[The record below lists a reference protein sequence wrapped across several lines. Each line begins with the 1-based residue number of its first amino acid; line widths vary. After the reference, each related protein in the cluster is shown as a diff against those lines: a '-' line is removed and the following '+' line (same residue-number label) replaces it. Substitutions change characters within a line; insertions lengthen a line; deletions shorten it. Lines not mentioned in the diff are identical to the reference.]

1 MLSTIILLLG
11 KFNEKLKTLSF
22 CGIIILGNLL
32 NLIIKHMRGTA
43 MLSIKNISK
52 TYGEKNVLKDISC
65 SLSEGVYGLLG
76 ANGSGKSTLLN
87 IICKVISSDSGEV
100 LWDNKP
106 IVTEEFYALLGYLPQ
121 NFTYY
126 PEFTGYEFMKYL
138 SYLKGV
144 PHREMNEQIRSL
156 LRIVGLSEVKDKK
169 ISTYS
174 GGMKQRLGIAQA
186 LINDPKILVLDE
198 PTVGLDPQERV
209 KFRNLISSLSTNKIV
224 ILSTHIVSDIESIA
238 KYILLL
244 KDGEFREVGSPQ
256 ELISLVKNKVW
267 EIPHAETEDLNI
279 YNDYTIVNQ
288 RVSSNGTVLRIISDQ
303 KPTINAIKMEPSL
316 EDLYLYYFR
325 KG

>member
-1 MLSTIILLLG
+1 MLSL
-11 KFNEKLKTLSF
+11 
-22 CGIIILGNLL
+22 
-32 NLIIKHMRGTA
+32 
-43 MLSIKNISK
+43 KNISK
-52 TYGEKNVLKDISC
+52 TYGEKKVLKDISC

-76 ANGSGKSTLLN
+76 ANGAGKSTLLN
-87 IICKVISSDSGEV
+87 IICKVTSSDSGEM
-100 LWDNKP
+100 LWDNNP
-106 IVTEEFYALLGYLPQ
+106 IVAEELYALLGYLPQ

-144 PHREMNEQIRSL
+144 SNGKINKQINSL
-156 LRIVGLSEVKDKK
+156 LETVGLSEVKDKK

-186 LINDPKILVLDE
+186 LINDPKILILDE

-209 KFRNLISSLSTNKIV
+209 RFRNLISSLSSNKIV

-267 EIPHAETEDLNI
+267 EISLAETEESNV
-279 YNDYTIVNQ
+279 YNDYTVVNQ
-288 RVSSNGTVLRIISDQ
+288 RIGSKGTVLRVICEQ
-303 KPTINAIKMEPSL
+303 KPTINAMSMEPNL